1 MAPVSTPADDA
12 ATEAL
17 IARLIAEDF
26 GENVE
31 SLRIGGS
38 IEDYEYPITSY
49 ERGVI
54 DGTIS
59 NIPSWGDIDSSD
71 SVPCAETAI
80 PEYKEGEW
88 DDSAIWNDT
97 PCNNEDDGEKEQEE
111 RYEDDTKAPP
121 DIKWCFMAP
130 TSMVRTCRR
139 ASSVPNLETTNATHP
154 ASCFQR
160 SPSDALP
167 QPFPLPVS
175 GPALPDTMSCTPV
188 LSPQRDTSTSRSKPH
203 IDPTP
208 LELNRTSSPFQTE
221 VLRSRKEISGRS
233 RSEVS
238 VPFDSSEPIL
248 PVESTKEGVGQAT
261 VRHKP
266 TRCYQPF
273 DSADSV
279 VPRLSAADRYTGLD
293 IDYSS
298 SKGKGRARAFDRSN
312 IAADDN
318 DDDDEDEDDDGNY
331 HHQYLEWKRAMRDFE
346 RNFCES
352 DSLLE
357 DWHVNDGDDSP
368 LIHIPFPGLALGRSE
383 QELRRSEDLAVVEI
397 HVGEEETLESILN
410 DICSPSDQK
419 ARVRLE
425 ASVSRA
431 VLSTGTQASSDT
443 TSVEASSTS
452 GTQGSTN
459 STSFGPSTSSDS
471 GHRGRPSRA
480 NEPPMRSLREERRR
494 AYYRDKKGWKPKKND
509 PELLFRVQVRSE
521 DEILRN
527 MPKQGDEQEKE
538 VEEEDE
544 EASRGRRGKSRSKKR
559 KGKGKGKEEEADNK
573 DGEAS
578 EGGSMESEAL
588 SLVHAP
594 AEGPKDIDG
603 AGSPQ
608 ETL

>member
-1 MAPVSTPADDA
+1 MAPVPNPADDA

-17 IARLIAEDF
+17 IASLIAEDF

-38 IEDYEYPITSY
+38 WEDYEGPITSY

-59 NIPSWGDIDSSD
+59 NIPSWGDIDTSD
-71 SVPCAETAI
+71 SVPCAETEI
-80 PEYKEGEW
+80 PAYTEGEW
-88 DDSAIWNDT
+88 DDSAIWNDS
-97 PCNNEDDGEKEQEE
+97 PCTNEDDGGMDLQGWC
-111 RYEDDTKAPP
+111 EDSAKAPP
-121 DIKWCFMAP
+121 DIKWCPMAP

-139 ASSVPNLETTNATHP
+139 ALSVPNLDTTNATHRAP
-154 ASCFQR
+154 CFQR
-160 SPSDALP
+160 SPSDVLP
-167 QPFPLPVS
+167 QPFPLPIS
-175 GPALPDTMSCTPV
+175 GPALPDTMSGTPV
-188 LSPQRDTSTSRSKPH
+188 LSPQRDTPTSHSKPH
-203 IDPTP
+203 IDLTP
-208 LELNRTSSPFQTE
+208 LELNRTSSPFQAK
-221 VLRSRKEISGRS
+221 VLHSQEKSSGRS
-233 RSEVS
+233 RSELS
-238 VPFDSSEPIL
+238 APIDSSEPIL

-261 VRHKP
+261 VGYKP

-273 DSADSV
+273 NPADSV

-312 IAADDN
+312 IAAN
-318 DDDDEDEDDDGNY
+318 DDDDDDENEDADADY

-352 DSLLE
+352 DSLLD
-357 DWHVNDGDDSP
+357 DWHDNDGDDSP

-410 DICSPSDQK
+410 DICNPSDQK

-431 VLSTGTQASSDT
+431 VLSTGTQESADT

-471 GHRGRPSRA
+471 GHHGRPSRG

-509 PELLFRVQVRSE
+509 PELLLGVQIRSE

-527 MPKQGDEQEKE
+527 MPKQGEEKE
-538 VEEEDE
+538 KEGEEEDE
-544 EASRGRRGKSRSKKR
+544 EASRGRKRKSRSKKR
-559 KGKGKGKEEEADNK
+559 KNKGNGKEEEEAGNE

-578 EGGSMESEAL
+578 DGQSMESEAL
-588 SLVHAP
+588 ALPGAP
-594 AEGPKDIDG
+594 AEEPQDIDG
-603 AGSPQ
+603 EAAP
-608 ETL
+608 